1 LKEFKELQL
10 KPELVSALANIGF
23 TTMTEV
29 QEASIPVAL
38 SGKDM
43 IVRAKTGTG
52 KTGAFMVP
60 ILQTMQRERVTNALI
75 IAPTRELALQITE
88 MIEKVSRPLG
98 YSIVTVYGGASINVQ
113 LSLLRR
119 GANIVVGTPGRIIDL
134 MERGA
139 LDLGHIRFLVLDEAD
154 TMLDMGFI
162 EDVEYIISRSPF
174 ERQTMLFSATMP
186 KGVVD
191 VARHHMKDDFKTII
205 VGKEEELTVNTITHN
220 YFFAKGKMKYAA
232 LLAYIK
238 QYNPQKT
245 IIFSRTKH
253 DANVI
258 HMILRK
264 QGYNAMLMHGGLT
277 QAKREKSLDSFRL
290 GAQFMIAT
298 NVASR
303 GLDID
308 NVTDIINF
316 DAPEDPH
323 VYVHRVGRS
332 ARMGRD
338 GRAFTIVGYDEK
350 GLIRAIEYD
359 ANVRMQQIELKVDD
373 FMNLDVLNHLHERR
387 FEGREDM
394 NRRPHRDSRSRD
406 GNRKGG
412 GGDNRWKHKRRE
424 FGPRREFRPH
434 T

>member
-1 LKEFKELQL
+1 
-10 KPELVSALANIGF
+10 
-23 TTMTEV
+23 
-29 QEASIPVAL
+29 
-38 SGKDM
+38 
-43 IVRAKTGTG
+43 
-52 KTGAFMVP
+52 
-60 ILQTMQRERVTNALI
+60 
-75 IAPTRELALQITE
+75 
-88 MIEKVSRPLG
+88 
-98 YSIVTVYGGASINVQ
+98 
-113 LSLLRR
+113 
-119 GANIVVGTPGRIIDL
+119 
-134 MERGA
+134 
-139 LDLGHIRFLVLDEAD
+139 
-154 TMLDMGFI
+154 
-162 EDVEYIISRSPF
+162 
-174 ERQTMLFSATMP
+174 
-186 KGVVD
+186 
-191 VARHHMKDDFKTII
+191 